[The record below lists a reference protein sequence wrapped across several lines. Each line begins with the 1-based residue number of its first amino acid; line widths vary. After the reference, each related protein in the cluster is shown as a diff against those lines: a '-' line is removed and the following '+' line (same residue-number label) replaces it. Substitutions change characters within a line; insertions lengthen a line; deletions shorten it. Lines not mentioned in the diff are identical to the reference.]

1 MTHPTTRTAS
11 HALIDVSPNVGHN
24 DLIALIGD
32 HIGVIRKNG
41 AISSDCAKTVVA
53 LLTKVM
59 DEIDQDL
66 VNQQAE
72 QAWSDKQSRDAA
84 FGPSPADR
92 FLAES
97 IAAIR
102 NKPLE
107 MT

>member
-1 MTHPTTRTAS
+1 MTHPTIRTAS
-11 HALIDVSPNVGHN
+11 HALIDVYANVGHN
-24 DLIALIGD
+24 DLISLIGD
-32 HIGVIRKNG
+32 QIGVIRKNG
-41 AISSDCAKTVVA
+41 AISSDCAKSVVA

-66 VNQQAE
+66 FDQQENQK
-72 QAWSDKQSRDAA
+72 WSDKQSRNAA